1 MHRCAR
7 GGKIYWIPVKVLISS
22 KGGLPKKSNT
32 NSIFHLLYPLPCRKY
47 MIKHFPHFICFNSQ
61 SMSIPCNP
69 SAGPHMPISV
79 PDYPSAVLRLSDLL
93 SLPPIL
99 IQDPAFCAC
108 PASHSCLPPLP
119 STLHVLQSLS
129 LHTVLPFPPGPS
141 STLIQSP
148 FCLLSTSFCKTSQL
162 KLILIL
168 QISWKPKQCLRKPS
182 I

>member
-1 MHRCAR
+1 M
-7 GGKIYWIPVKVLISS
+7 LISS

-79 PDYPSAVLRLSDLL
+79 LDYPSAVLRLSDLL

-129 LHTVLPFPPGPS
+129 LHTMLPFPPWSQQHTHTKP
-141 STLIQSP
+141 
-148 FCLLSTSFCKTSQL
+148 LLPIKHF
-162 KLILIL
+162 IL
-168 QISWKPKQCLRKPS
+168 QNLTIKTNPYPANKLKTKAVP
-182 I
+182 